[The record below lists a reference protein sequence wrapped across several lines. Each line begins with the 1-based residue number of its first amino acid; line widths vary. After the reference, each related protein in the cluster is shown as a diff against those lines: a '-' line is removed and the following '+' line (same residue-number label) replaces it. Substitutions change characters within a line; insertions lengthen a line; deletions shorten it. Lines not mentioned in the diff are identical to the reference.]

1 MTVQDAVSVQALAAR
16 LDPRFVLGVAS
27 AAFQIEGS
35 LAAGGRGPSGWDAFA
50 EKPGSILEGHSPAV
64 ACDHYNRTPED
75 VELMRALG
83 IDSYRFSLSWPRIQ
97 PEGAGAF
104 NGEGLDF
111 YDRLI
116 DRLLDAGI
124 SPMATLYHWDT
135 PLPLEHRGGW
145 MNRTTAERFAEYCAA
160 AGRRFGDRVAQ
171 WVTLNEPVSV
181 TLNGYALGVHAPGL
195 GLLFDAL
202 PSVHHQL
209 LGHGLAVQAL
219 RAEGVT
225 GAVGVTNLHSPVR
238 PASRSLT
245 DRLLAKVF
253 DLLLNRVYADPILLG
268 RYPRP
273 PLVARP
279 WFRSLGRITDADLR
293 TIHQPLD
300 FYGLN
305 YYYPV
310 KVAAGRRHGDSPGGS
325 PAGPSDA
332 MLKMPFHLAGFPEYG
347 TTGFGWPVAPD
358 HLGVLLREL
367 KDRYGAALPP
377 LYITESGASFPNR
390 TTSRAPS
397 PMPSGSATWR
407 PIWKYMDLPDYYYY
421 TVTTSYKG
429 IENTYTYVKPKDSKK
444 PIGILAEILKDLL
457 ESRSKMRN
465 LGEEAAKTGDKFK
478 ADILNSLQL
487 AYKVS
492 ANSLYGQCGAP
503 TSPIYMKEL
512 AASTTATGR
521 EMLNVAKIFRGKD
534 VSNYSK
540 SCKKREL

>member
-16 LDPRFVLGVAS
+16 LGPNFTLGVAS

-50 EKPGSILEGHSPAV
+50 EKPGSIMDGHSPAI

-97 PEGAGAF
+97 PGGTGAF

-116 DRLLDAGI
+116 DRLLGAGI

-195 GLLFDAL
+195 DLLFDAL

-219 RAEGVT
+219 RSEGVT

-238 PASRSLT
+238 PATRSLT

-253 DLLLNRVYADPILLG
+253 DLVLNRVYADPILLG

-310 KVAAGRRHGDSPGGS
+310 KVATGHGHSDRPAGTPV
-325 PAGPSDA
+325 GPSDA
-332 MLKMPFHLAGFPEYG
+332 MLKMPFHLPGFPEYE

-367 KDRYGAALPP
+367 KDRYGTALPP
-377 LYITESGASFPNR
+377 LYITENGASFPEPDHVSGPIADAERISYLAAHLGRALDATAPGGIAEGVELLGYYVWTLMDNFEWAAGYSQRFGLVHVDFKTLER
-390 TTSRAPS
+390 T
-397 PMPSGSATWR
+397 
-407 PIWKYMDLPDYYYY
+407 
-421 TVTTSYKG
+421 
-429 IENTYTYVKPKDSKK
+429 PKDSYYWYQA
-444 PIGILAEILKDLL
+444 L
-457 ESRSKMRN
+457 SRARRR
-465 LGEEAAKTGDKFK
+465 
-478 ADILNSLQL
+478 
-487 AYKVS
+487 
-492 ANSLYGQCGAP
+492 GQ
-503 TSPIYMKEL
+503 
-512 AASTTATGR
+512 TTDER
-521 EMLNVAKIFRGKD
+521 
-534 VSNYSK
+534 
-540 SCKKREL
+540 